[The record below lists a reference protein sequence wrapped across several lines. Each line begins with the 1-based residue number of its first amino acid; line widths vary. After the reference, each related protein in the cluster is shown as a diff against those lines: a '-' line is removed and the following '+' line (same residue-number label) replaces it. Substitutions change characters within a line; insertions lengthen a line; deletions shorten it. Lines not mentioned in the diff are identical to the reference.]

1 MTVRIGYLAG
11 EVCHDLDEGAYQGWK
26 HGYESHS
33 QERDTGR
40 TAKDQAALKPPT
52 QKMKREEKMPM
63 TKAEDVYN
71 LMLTEYPD
79 LLTAEQ
85 TAKILSIDRHQVYK
99 LIDRGELFGV
109 KLSGAYKISKLR
121 LIEFLIGQVA

>member
-1 MTVRIGYLAG
+1 
-11 EVCHDLDEGAYQGWK
+11 
-26 HGYESHS
+26 
-33 QERDTGR
+33 
-40 TAKDQAALKPPT
+40 
-52 QKMKREEKMPM
+52 M
-63 TKAEDVYN
+63 TKAEDAYN

>member
-1 MTVRIGYLAG
+1 
-11 EVCHDLDEGAYQGWK
+11 
-26 HGYESHS
+26 
-33 QERDTGR
+33 
-40 TAKDQAALKPPT
+40 
-52 QKMKREEKMPM
+52 M
-63 TKAEDVYN
+63 TKAEDAYN

-99 LIDRGELFGV
+99 LIDRGELFSV

-121 LIEFLIGQVA
+121 LIELLIGKVA

>member
-1 MTVRIGYLAG
+1 MT
-11 EVCHDLDEGAYQGWK
+11 
-26 HGYESHS
+26 
-33 QERDTGR
+33 
-40 TAKDQAALKPPT
+40 TAENA
-52 QKMKREEKMPM
+52 
-63 TKAEDVYN
+63 YN

-99 LIDRGELFGV
+99 LIDRGEIFGI

-121 LIEFLIGQVA
+121 LIEYLIGLAA

>member
-1 MTVRIGYLAG
+1 
-11 EVCHDLDEGAYQGWK
+11 
-26 HGYESHS
+26 
-33 QERDTGR
+33 
-40 TAKDQAALKPPT
+40 
-52 QKMKREEKMPM
+52 M
-63 TKAEDVYN
+63 TKAEDAYN

-121 LIEFLIGQVA
+121 LIEFLIGKVA

>member
-1 MTVRIGYLAG
+1 
-11 EVCHDLDEGAYQGWK
+11 
-26 HGYESHS
+26 
-33 QERDTGR
+33 
-40 TAKDQAALKPPT
+40 
-52 QKMKREEKMPM
+52 MPM
-63 TKAEDVYN
+63 TKAEEAYH

-85 TAKILSIDRHQVYK
+85 SAKILGIDRHQVYK
-99 LIDRGELFGV
+99 MIDRGEIFGI

>member
-1 MTVRIGYLAG
+1 
-11 EVCHDLDEGAYQGWK
+11 
-26 HGYESHS
+26 
-33 QERDTGR
+33 
-40 TAKDQAALKPPT
+40 
-52 QKMKREEKMPM
+52 M
-63 TKAEDVYN
+63 TKAEDAYN

-85 TAKILSIDRHQVYK
+85 TAKILSINRHQVYK
-99 LIDRGELFGV
+99 MIDRGELFGV